1 MILYWPEY
9 IKIKGT
15 SPGILRSGPSNV
27 WADHIYRHLVVE
39 SRLVLPK
46 FPNSRDKNDK
56 NVELSSDLCIMS
68 CIIKTNE
75 CLVYQG
81 EQDPWCEIQN
91 SITWLREDPNTQLVL
106 SKRMHK
112 TEGLLRRRFVQSNY
126 SGSWT
131 EPVCVLHRICGH
143 ETEDDKKKIRDP
155 ARLFNSSVIISEW
168 NTKKF
173 LSFQRMWKSV
183 FSRRLLLQYFLDWTK
198 HVVYHVPCIRGKN
211 IMHLHKIL
219 ILEFFALYFV
229 SILKR
234 KISLIT
240 VNGININEIPFLF
253 HVNYF

>member
-1 MILYWPEY
+1 MWDSEFNYL
-9 IKIKGT
+9 T
-15 SPGILRSGPSNV
+15 SRGPQYPVGLVKTYAQDGRS
-27 WADHIYRHLVVE
+27 
-39 SRLVLPK
+39 
-46 FPNSRDKNDK
+46 
-56 NVELSSDLCIMS
+56 
-68 CIIKTNE
+68 
-75 CLVYQG
+75 
-81 EQDPWCEIQN
+81 
-91 SITWLREDPNTQLVL
+91 ED
-106 SKRMHK
+106 MA
-112 TEGLLRRRFVQSNY
+112 LLRRRFVQSNY

-131 EPVCVLHRICGH
+131 EWSAFYIEFADTRQKTI
-143 ETEDDKKKIRDP
+143 KKKITDP

-219 ILEFFALYFV
+219 ILKFFALYFV